1 MIALA
6 ERQHIVSWI
15 EEASLAGARR
25 AKACALLGITLRTLQ
40 RWRQSGEVAED
51 GRRALYGIPPNKLS
65 DQERQG
71 VLAMANSAEFAALP
85 PSQIVPILAERGQ
98 YPASEATFYRILRE
112 AKQLQHRQA
121 SRPASDCRKPKAL
134 KATAP
139 NQLYSWDITYLP
151 TSVKGVF
158 FYLYLFMD
166 VYSRKIVGWQVYERE
181 SSEWAADMV
190 RDIVPREGIPCQQVT
205 LHSDNGGPMKGATML
220 ATLQTLGILPSF
232 SRPAVSNDNPYSEA
246 LFKTLKYR
254 PDYPARPFAD
264 LTQARRWVT
273 GFVDWYNHQHRH
285 SAIQFVTPNQRH
297 TGQDRAILKQRKT
310 VYEAAKKQRPE
321 RWRGETRELGSGM
334 PGPFESRPEEQKI
347 GSAGFEKSRLI

>member
-6 ERQHIVSWI
+6 ERQQIVSWI

-40 RWRQSGEVAED
+40 RWQESGEIAED
-51 GRRALYGIPPNKLS
+51 GRRARDCVPPNKLS
-65 DQERQG
+65 DQERQA
-71 VLAMANSAEFAALP
+71 VLAIANSTEFATLA

-98 YPASEATFYRILRE
+98 YLASESTFYRILRE
-112 AKQLQHRQA
+112 AKQRQHRQA
-121 SRPASDCRKPKAL
+121 SRVAACHPPKAL

-181 SSEWAADMV
+181 SSEWAADIV
-190 RDIVPREGIPCQQVT
+190 RDIVQREGIPRQQVT

-220 ATLQTLGILPSF
+220 ATLQALGILPSF

-254 PDYPARPFAD
+254 PDYPARPFND
-264 LTQARRWVT
+264 LNQARRWVA
-273 GFVDWYNHQHRH
+273 GFVDWYNQEHRH
-285 SAIQFVTPNQRH
+285 SAIQFVTPDQRH
-297 TGQDRAILKQRKT
+297 
-310 VYEAAKKQRPE
+310 
-321 RWRGETRELGSGM
+321 SG
-334 PGPFESRPEEQKI
+334 
-347 GSAGFEKSRLI
+347 

>member
-1 MIALA
+1 MIALP
-6 ERQHIVSWI
+6 ERQQIVSWI
-15 EEASLAGARR
+15 EEAHTAGARR
-25 AKACALLGITLRTLQ
+25 NRACALLGISLRTLQ
-40 RWRQSGEVAED
+40 RWQQSGEVSAD
-51 GRRALYGIPPNKLS
+51 GRCTRDFIPANKLS
-65 DQERQG
+65 DQERQA
-71 VLAMANSAEFAALP
+71 VLSVANSAEFAALA

-98 YPASEATFYRILRE
+98 YLASESTFYRILRE
-112 AKQLQHRQA
+112 AKQLKHRQS
-121 SRPASDCRKPKAL
+121 SRAATGCLKPKAL

-181 SSEWAADMV
+181 SSEWAAEIV
-190 RDIVPREGIPCQQVT
+190 RDIAQREGIPRQQVT

-254 PDYPARPFAD
+254 PEYPARPFTD
-264 LTQARRWVT
+264 LQQARRWLA
-273 GFVDWYNHQHRH
+273 GFVDWYNHEHRH
-285 SAIQFVTPNQRH
+285 SAIRFVTPHQRH
-297 TGQDRAILKQRKT
+297 MGQDIAILQRRKAI
-310 VYEAAKKQRPE
+310 YEAAKQQRPE
-321 RWRGETRELGSGM
+321 RWRGKTRNWEPVHVVYLNPDKEDKNLG
-334 PGPFESRPEEQKI
+334 RQIVKK
-347 GSAGFEKSRLI
+347 AA

>member
-6 ERQHIVSWI
+6 ERQQIVSWI

-25 AKACALLGITLRTLQ
+25 AKACALLGITLRSLQ
-40 RWRQSGEVAED
+40 RWQASGEIAED
-51 GRRALYGIPPNKLS
+51 GRRARDCVPPNKLS
-65 DQERQG
+65 DQERQA
-71 VLAMANSAEFAALP
+71 VLAMANSAEFAALA
-85 PSQIVPILAERGQ
+85 PSQIVPILAERGH
-98 YPASEATFYRILRE
+98 YLASESTFYRILRE
-112 AKQLQHRQA
+112 AKQLQHRQS
-121 SRPASDCRKPKAL
+121 SRVAACHKPKAL

-181 SSEWAADMV
+181 SSEWAADIV
-190 RDIVPREGIPCQQVT
+190 RDIVQREGIPRHQVT

-232 SRPAVSNDNPYSEA
+232 SRPAVSNDNPHSEA

-254 PDYPARPFAD
+254 PNYPVRPFAD
-264 LTQARRWVT
+264 LHQARRWVA
-273 GFVDWYNHQHRH
+273 GFVDWYNLEHRH
-285 SAIQFVTPNQRH
+285 SAIQFVTPDQRH
-297 TGQDRAILKQRKT
+297 SGQDRAILKQRKT

-321 RWRGETRELGSGM
+321 RWRGQTRNWDPVHVVYLNPDKEGKNCDRQAM
-334 PGPFESRPEEQKI
+334 KK
-347 GSAGFEKSRLI
+347 AA

>member
-1 MIALA
+1 MIALS
-6 ERQHIVSWI
+6 ERQQIVSWI
-15 EEASLAGARR
+15 EEAGLAGARR
-25 AKACALLGITLRTLQ
+25 TKACALLGITLRSLQ
-40 RWRQSGEVAED
+40 RWQQSGEVAED
-51 GRRALYGIPPNKLS
+51 GRRRRQVVPANKLS
-65 DQERQG
+65 DQERQA
-71 VLAMANSAEFAALP
+71 VLSMANSTEFAALA

-98 YPASEATFYRILRE
+98 YLASESTFYRILRE

-121 SRPASDCRKPKAL
+121 SRVATCHKPKAL

-181 SSEWAADMV
+181 SSEWAADIV
-190 RDIVPREGIPCQQVT
+190 RDIVGREGISRQQVT

-220 ATLQTLGILPSF
+220 ATLQALGILPSF

-254 PDYPARPFAD
+254 PDYPARPFTD
-264 LTQARRWVT
+264 LNQARRWVA
-273 GFVDWYNHQHRH
+273 GFVDWYNQEHRH
-285 SAIQFVTPNQRH
+285 SAIQFVTPDQRH
-297 TGQDRAILKQRKT
+297 SGQDRAILKQRKT

-321 RWRGETRELGSGM
+321 RWRGETRNWDPVRVVYLN
-334 PGPFESRPEEQKI
+334 PDQKDKKLDRQ
-347 GSAGFEKSRLI
+347 ALKKAA

>member
-1 MIALA
+1 MISLP
-6 ERQHIVSWI
+6 ERQQIMSWVD
-15 EEASLAGARR
+15 EAHAAGARR
-25 AKACALLGITLRTLQ
+25 TKACELIGITSRTIQ
-40 RWRQSGEVAED
+40 RWQQSGTVSPD
-51 GRRALYGIPPNKLS
+51 GRSTRHFVPANKLS
-65 DQERQG
+65 EQERQA
-71 VLAMANSAEFAALP
+71 VLTVANSEEFATLP

-98 YPASEATFYRILRE
+98 YLASESTFYRILRE

-121 SRPASDCRKPKAL
+121 SRVATVRHKPKAL

-158 FYLYLFMD
+158 MYLYLFMD

-181 SSEWAADMV
+181 SSDWAAEIL
-190 RDIVPREGIPCQQVT
+190 RNIAQREGIKTNQVT

-220 ATLQTLGILPSF
+220 ATLQTLGIQPSF

-254 PDYPARPFAD
+254 PEYPARPFAD
-264 LTQARRWVT
+264 LNEARRWMA

-285 SAIQFVTPNQRH
+285 SAIQFVTPEQRH
-297 TGQDRAILKQRKT
+297 TGRDRSILKRRKS
-310 VYEAAKKQRPE
+310 VYEAAKRQRPE
-321 RWRGETRELGSGM
+321 RWCGKTRNWNPVQVVYLNPDHKEENL
-334 PGPFESRPEEQKI
+334 SRNTL
-347 GSAGFEKSRLI
+347 EKAA

>member
-1 MIALA
+1 MIALS
-6 ERQHIVSWI
+6 ERQQMVSWI
-15 EEASLAGARR
+15 EEAHAAGARR
-25 AKACALLGITLRTLQ
+25 CRACRLLGITLRTLQ
-40 RWRQSGEVAED
+40 RWQQSGEVSED
-51 GRRALYGIPPNKLS
+51 GRRAREVIPANKLS
-65 DQERQG
+65 DQERQA
-71 VLAMANSAEFAALP
+71 VLMVANSAEFAALS

-98 YPASEATFYRILRE
+98 YLASESSFYRILRD

-121 SRPASDCRKPKAL
+121 SRVAAYHKPKAL
-134 KATAP
+134 KATGP

-181 SSEWAADMV
+181 NSEWAADIV
-190 RDIVPREGIPCQQVT
+190 RDIVRREGIKRHQVT

-254 PDYPARPFAD
+254 PDYPARPFAE
-264 LTQARRWVT
+264 LTQARRWVA

-285 SAIQFVTPNQRH
+285 SAIQFVTPEQRH
-297 TGQDRAILKQRKT
+297 TGQDRAILKQRKM
-310 VYEAAKKQRPE
+310 VYETA
-321 RWRGETRELGSGM
+321 
-334 PGPFESRPEEQKI
+334 
-347 GSAGFEKSRLI
+347 

>member
-6 ERQHIVSWI
+6 ERQQIVSWI

-25 AKACALLGITLRTLQ
+25 AKACALLGIALRSLQ
-40 RWRQSGEVAED
+40 RWQESGEIAED
-51 GRRALYGIPPNKLS
+51 GRRARDCVPPNKLS
-65 DQERQG
+65 DQERQA
-71 VLAMANSAEFAALP
+71 VLAMANSAEFAALA

-98 YPASEATFYRILRE
+98 YLASESTFYRILRE

-121 SRPASDCRKPKAL
+121 SRVVACHKPKAL

-181 SSEWAADMV
+181 SSEWAADIV
-190 RDIVPREGIPCQQVT
+190 RDIVQREGIPRQQVT

-254 PDYPARPFAD
+254 PDYPARPFTD
-264 LTQARRWVT
+264 LNQARRWVA
-273 GFVDWYNHQHRH
+273 GFVDWYNQEHRH
-285 SAIQFVTPNQRH
+285 SAIQFVTPDQRH
-297 TGQDRAILKQRKT
+297 SGQDRAILKQRKA

-321 RWRGETRELGSGM
+321 RWRGQTRNWDPVHVVYLNPDKEDKKLD
-334 PGPFESRPEEQKI
+334 RQALKK
-347 GSAGFEKSRLI
+347 AA